1 MRADYVSI
9 IFIGRYGLKSTIV
22 DGLTVP
28 VNAIP
33 CDTIMEN
40 IIVSFHIY
48 IYVCVSMER
57 SVNVA
62 TNRYKF
68 CEIAKRN
75 FRFSGFY

>member
-48 IYVCVSMER
+48 IRV
-57 SVNVA
+57 
-62 TNRYKF
+62 
-68 CEIAKRN
+68 
-75 FRFSGFY
+75 

>member
-40 IIVSFHIY
+40 IIVLFHIY
-48 IYVCVSMER
+48 TCV
-57 SVNVA
+57 
-62 TNRYKF
+62 
-68 CEIAKRN
+68 
-75 FRFSGFY
+75 

>member
-48 IYVCVSMER
+48 IRVCEYGTKRRIVINFARSRNEISDFQVSI
-57 SVNVA
+57 N
-62 TNRYKF
+62 
-68 CEIAKRN
+68 
-75 FRFSGFY
+75 

>member
-9 IFIGRYGLKSTIV
+9 IFIERYGLKSTIV

-48 IYVCVSMER
+48 IRV
-57 SVNVA
+57 
-62 TNRYKF
+62 
-68 CEIAKRN
+68 
-75 FRFSGFY
+75 

>member
-1 MRADYVSI
+1 MDRYWLRIVRAPIELEGNYARGLRKYYI
-9 IFIGRYGLKSTIV
+9 YREIRLKSTIV

-48 IYVCVSMER
+48 IRV
-57 SVNVA
+57 
-62 TNRYKF
+62 
-68 CEIAKRN
+68 
-75 FRFSGFY
+75 

>member
-48 IYVCVSMER
+48 IRVCEYG
-57 SVNVA
+57 
-62 TNRYKF
+62 T
-68 CEIAKRN
+68 KRKCGDE
-75 FRFSGFY
+75 SL